1 MDLEAGTETQRTKQ
15 IGKAPFLSNKKTCY
29 QCLSAQLLPAPGTAL
44 RHRVK
49 GCLSQ
54 PLDKYF
60 KSHSYY
66 YFEMKI
72 RGGGGLMGV
81 CLLGGVAEIL
91 HLQIIFHLR
100 ASEIFTNISTQL

>member
-1 MDLEAGTETQRTKQ
+1 
-15 IGKAPFLSNKKTCY
+15 
-29 QCLSAQLLPAPGTAL
+29 
-44 RHRVK
+44 
-49 GCLSQ
+49 
-54 PLDKYF
+54 
-60 KSHSYY
+60 
-66 YFEMKI
+66 MKI